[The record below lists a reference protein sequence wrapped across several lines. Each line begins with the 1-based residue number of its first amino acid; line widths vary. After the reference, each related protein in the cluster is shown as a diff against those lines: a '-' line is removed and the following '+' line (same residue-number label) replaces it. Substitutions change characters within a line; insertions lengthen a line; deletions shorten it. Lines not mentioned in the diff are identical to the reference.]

1 LVSSGHAARRGP
13 IMSPELA
20 TLFRRSVFGSP
31 AESGRGI
38 RSSRSPV
45 LAARG
50 DGTMDI
56 GAASMDGAG
65 IVMVGR

>member
-1 LVSSGHAARRGP
+1 
-13 IMSPELA
+13 MSPELA
-20 TLFRRSVFGSP
+20 NLFKRTVFGSP

>member
-1 LVSSGHAARRGP
+1 
-13 IMSPELA
+13 
-20 TLFRRSVFGSP
+20 VFGST

-50 DGTMDI
+50 DGTMNII
-56 GAASMDGAG
+56 GAASVGGAG
-65 IVMVGR
+65 IAMVGR